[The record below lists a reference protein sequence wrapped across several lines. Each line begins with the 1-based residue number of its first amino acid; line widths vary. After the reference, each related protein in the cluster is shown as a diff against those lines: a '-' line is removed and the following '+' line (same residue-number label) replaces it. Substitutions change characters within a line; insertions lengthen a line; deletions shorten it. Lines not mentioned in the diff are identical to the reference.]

1 MGEKDHTQKMLI
13 GCRDVFAELINVLVY
28 SGEKVVNEAD
38 LLAGPTESLYIE
50 ADNQTHQQLR
60 DCSMYE
66 LHNGEIHALYNL
78 ENQSTIDAYMPLR
91 CAGYDGAAYR
101 SQCND
106 RKNTYK
112 TYPVFTFVLNWSR
125 KPWNKATSILEALHF
140 KPNPAAYPY
149 FNNSKMPVFNMC
161 FLSKDVR
168 EKFQGDLRII
178 LDYLCDRESLLK
190 RNQTMKHP
198 EEVIRM
204 LHALTGDDQYLNS
217 IPLFTSPAK
226 KGESTVCD
234 LINSYYNEGH
244 NTGLIEGR
252 NSGLIEGRNQVIQ
265 ALISNCKDLGC
276 SFENTLDRIKNS
288 LSLSDDEALEDMKLY
303 W

>member
-91 CAGYDGAAYR
+91 CVGYDGAAYR

>member
-91 CAGYDGAAYR
+91 CVGYDGAAYR

-112 TYPVFTFVLNWSR
+112 TYPVFTFVLNWST

-244 NTGLIEGR
+244 N
-252 NSGLIEGRNQVIQ
+252 SGLIEGRNQGIQ
-265 ALISNCKDLGC
+265 ALILVCKDFGC
-276 SFENTLDRIKNS
+276 NFENTLTRIKDS
-288 LSLSDDEALEDMKLY
+288 FSLSDDEALEDMKLY

>member
-13 GCRDVFAELINVLVY
+13 GCRDVFAELINILVY

-38 LLAGPTESLYIE
+38 LLTGPTESLYIG
-50 ADNQTHQQLR
+50 ADKQTHQQFR

-66 LHNGEIHALYNL
+66 LHDGEIHALYNL

-101 SQCND
+101 SQCKGQ
-106 RKNTYK
+106 KNAYK

-125 KPWNKATSILEALHF
+125 KPWNEATSILEALHF

-161 FLSKDVR
+161 FLSKDFR
-168 EKFQGDLRII
+168 EKFHGDLRII

-204 LHALTGDDQYLNS
+204 LHALTGDDQYLDS

-226 KGESTVCD
+226 KGETTVCD
-234 LINSYYNEGH
+234 LINSYYTEGH
-244 NTGLIEGR
+244 
-252 NSGLIEGRNQVIQ
+252 NSGLIEGRNQGIQ
-265 ALISNCKDLGC
+265 ALILACKDFGC
-276 SFENTLDRIKNS
+276 NFENTLTRIKDS
-288 LSLSDDEALEDMKLY
+288 FSLSDDEAMEDMKLY

>member
-28 SGEKVVNEAD
+28 SGKKVVNEAD

-50 ADNQTHQQLR
+50 ADKQTHQQLR

-66 LHNGEIHALYNL
+66 LHDGKIHTLYNL
-78 ENQSTIDAYMPLR
+78 
-91 CAGYDGAAYR
+91 
-101 SQCND
+101 
-106 RKNTYK
+106 
-112 TYPVFTFVLNWSR
+112 
-125 KPWNKATSILEALHF
+125 
-140 KPNPAAYPY
+140 
-149 FNNSKMPVFNMC
+149 
-161 FLSKDVR
+161 
-168 EKFQGDLRII
+168 I
-178 LDYLCDRESLLK
+178 LDYLCDHESLLK

-226 KGESTVCD
+226 KGESTMCD
-234 LINSYYNEGH
+234 LINSYYTTGVTEGH

-252 NSGLIEGRNQVIQ
+252 NQGIQ
-265 ALISNCKDLGC
+265 ALILACKDFGY
-276 SFENTLDRIKNS
+276 SFENTLARIKDS
-288 LSLSDDEALEDMKLY
+288 FSLSDNEALEDMKLY

>member
-50 ADNQTHQQLR
+50 ADKQTHQQLR

-149 FNNSKMPVFNMC
+149 FNNNKMSVFNMC

-226 KGESTVCD
+226 KGESTMCD

>member
-1 MGEKDHTQKMLI
+1 
-13 GCRDVFAELINVLVY
+13 
-28 SGEKVVNEAD
+28 
-38 LLAGPTESLYIE
+38 
-50 ADNQTHQQLR
+50 
-60 DCSMYE
+60 
-66 LHNGEIHALYNL
+66 
-78 ENQSTIDAYMPLR
+78 MPLR

-125 KPWNKATSILEALHF
+125 KPWNKATSILEVLHF

-149 FNNSKMPVFNMC
+149 FNNNKMPVFNMC

>member
-91 CAGYDGAAYR
+91 CVGYDGAAYR

-112 TYPVFTFVLNWSR
+112 TYPVFTFVLNWST

-204 LHALTGDDQYLNS
+204 LHALTGDDQYLDS

>member
-244 NTGLIEGR
+244 NTGFIEGR

>member
-1 MGEKDHTQKMLI
+1 
-13 GCRDVFAELINVLVY
+13 
-28 SGEKVVNEAD
+28 
-38 LLAGPTESLYIE
+38 
-50 ADNQTHQQLR
+50 
-60 DCSMYE
+60 
-66 LHNGEIHALYNL
+66 
-78 ENQSTIDAYMPLR
+78 
-91 CAGYDGAAYR
+91 
-101 SQCND
+101 
-106 RKNTYK
+106 
-112 TYPVFTFVLNWSR
+112 
-125 KPWNKATSILEALHF
+125 
-140 KPNPAAYPY
+140 
-149 FNNSKMPVFNMC
+149 MC

-178 LDYLCDRESLLK
+178 LDYLCDRESLLN

-204 LHALTGDDQYLNS
+204 LHALTGDDQYLDS

-234 LINSYYNEGH
+234 LINSYYTKGVTEGH
-244 NTGLIEGR
+244 NT
-252 NSGLIEGRNQVIQ
+252 GLIEGRNQVIQ

>member
-13 GCRDVFAELINVLVY
+13 GCRDVFAELINVLIY

>member
-91 CAGYDGAAYR
+91 CVGYDGAAYR

-112 TYPVFTFVLNWSR
+112 TYPVFTFVLNWST

-178 LDYLCDRESLLK
+178 LDYLCDRESLLN

-204 LHALTGDDQYLNS
+204 LHALTGDDQYLDS

>member
-13 GCRDVFAELINVLVY
+13 GFRDVFAELINVLVY

-161 FLSKDVR
+161 FLSKDVL

>member
-1 MGEKDHTQKMLI
+1 
-13 GCRDVFAELINVLVY
+13 
-28 SGEKVVNEAD
+28 
-38 LLAGPTESLYIE
+38 
-50 ADNQTHQQLR
+50 
-60 DCSMYE
+60 
-66 LHNGEIHALYNL
+66 
-78 ENQSTIDAYMPLR
+78 
-91 CAGYDGAAYR
+91 
-101 SQCND
+101 
-106 RKNTYK
+106 
-112 TYPVFTFVLNWSR
+112 
-125 KPWNKATSILEALHF
+125 
-140 KPNPAAYPY
+140 
-149 FNNSKMPVFNMC
+149 
-161 FLSKDVR
+161 
-168 EKFQGDLRII
+168 
-178 LDYLCDRESLLK
+178 
-190 RNQTMKHP
+190 
-198 EEVIRM
+198 M
-204 LHALTGDDQYLNS
+204 LHALIGDDQYLNS

>member
-1 MGEKDHTQKMLI
+1 M
-13 GCRDVFAELINVLVY
+13 
-28 SGEKVVNEAD
+28 
-38 LLAGPTESLYIE
+38 
-50 ADNQTHQQLR
+50 
-60 DCSMYE
+60 
-66 LHNGEIHALYNL
+66 
-78 ENQSTIDAYMPLR
+78 
-91 CAGYDGAAYR
+91 
-101 SQCND
+101 
-106 RKNTYK
+106 
-112 TYPVFTFVLNWSR
+112 
-125 KPWNKATSILEALHF
+125 
-140 KPNPAAYPY
+140 
-149 FNNSKMPVFNMC
+149 
-161 FLSKDVR
+161 
-168 EKFQGDLRII
+168 
-178 LDYLCDRESLLK
+178 K

-234 LINSYYNEGH
+234 LINSYYTKGVTEGH
-244 NTGLIEGR
+244 NT
-252 NSGLIEGRNQVIQ
+252 GLIEGRNQVIQ

>member
-13 GCRDVFAELINVLVY
+13 GCRDVFAELINVLIY

-50 ADNQTHQQLR
+50 ADKQTHQQLR

-91 CAGYDGAAYR
+91 YAGYDGAAYR

-125 KPWNKATSILEALHF
+125 KSWNKATSILEALHF

-149 FNNSKMPVFNMC
+149 FNNGKMPVFNMC

>member
-28 SGEKVVNEAD
+28 SGENVVNEAD

-50 ADNQTHQQLR
+50 ADKQTHQQLR

-190 RNQTMKHP
+190 RDQTMKHP

-234 LINSYYNEGH
+234 LINSYYTEGH

>member
-1 MGEKDHTQKMLI
+1 M
-13 GCRDVFAELINVLVY
+13 
-28 SGEKVVNEAD
+28 
-38 LLAGPTESLYIE
+38 
-50 ADNQTHQQLR
+50 
-60 DCSMYE
+60 
-66 LHNGEIHALYNL
+66 
-78 ENQSTIDAYMPLR
+78 
-91 CAGYDGAAYR
+91 
-101 SQCND
+101 
-106 RKNTYK
+106 
-112 TYPVFTFVLNWSR
+112 
-125 KPWNKATSILEALHF
+125 
-140 KPNPAAYPY
+140 
-149 FNNSKMPVFNMC
+149 
-161 FLSKDVR
+161 
-168 EKFQGDLRII
+168 
-178 LDYLCDRESLLK
+178 K

-204 LHALTGDDQYLNS
+204 LHALTGDDQYLDS

>member
-1 MGEKDHTQKMLI
+1 
-13 GCRDVFAELINVLVY
+13 
-28 SGEKVVNEAD
+28 
-38 LLAGPTESLYIE
+38 
-50 ADNQTHQQLR
+50 
-60 DCSMYE
+60 
-66 LHNGEIHALYNL
+66 
-78 ENQSTIDAYMPLR
+78 MPLR

-101 SQCND
+101 SQYQHLE
-106 RKNTYK
+106 RGV
-112 TYPVFTFVLNWSR
+112 YPVITLVLNWSR
-125 KPWNKATSILEALHF
+125 EPWNTSRSLIGLFRYKPHPAVKAYINDTSLH
-140 KPNPAAYPY
+140 
-149 FNNSKMPVFNMC
+149 VFDMC
-161 FLSKDVR
+161 FLKKELR
-168 EKFQGDLRII
+168 ELFQDDLRII

-198 EEVIRM
+198 EEVIWM

-234 LINSYYNEGH
+234 LINSYYTKGVTEGH

>member
-38 LLAGPTESLYIE
+38 LLAGPTESLYIGT
-50 ADNQTHQQLR
+50 DKQTHQQFR

-112 TYPVFTFVLNWSR
+112 TYPVFTFVLN
-125 KPWNKATSILEALHF
+125 
-140 KPNPAAYPY
+140 
-149 FNNSKMPVFNMC
+149 
-161 FLSKDVR
+161 
-168 EKFQGDLRII
+168 
-178 LDYLCDRESLLK
+178 
-190 RNQTMKHP
+190 
-198 EEVIRM
+198 
-204 LHALTGDDQYLNS
+204 
-217 IPLFTSPAK
+217 
-226 KGESTVCD
+226 
-234 LINSYYNEGH
+234 
-244 NTGLIEGR
+244 
-252 NSGLIEGRNQVIQ
+252 
-265 ALISNCKDLGC
+265 
-276 SFENTLDRIKNS
+276 
-288 LSLSDDEALEDMKLY
+288 
-303 W
+303 

>member
-91 CAGYDGAAYR
+91 CVGYDGAAYR

-112 TYPVFTFVLNWSR
+112 TYPVFTFVLNWST

-178 LDYLCDRESLLK
+178 LDYLCDRESLLN

-244 NTGLIEGR
+244 N
-252 NSGLIEGRNQVIQ
+252 SGLIEGRNQGIQ
-265 ALISNCKDLGC
+265 ALILVCKDFGC
-276 SFENTLDRIKNS
+276 NFENTLTRIKDS
-288 LSLSDDEALEDMKLY
+288 FSLSDDEALEDMKLY